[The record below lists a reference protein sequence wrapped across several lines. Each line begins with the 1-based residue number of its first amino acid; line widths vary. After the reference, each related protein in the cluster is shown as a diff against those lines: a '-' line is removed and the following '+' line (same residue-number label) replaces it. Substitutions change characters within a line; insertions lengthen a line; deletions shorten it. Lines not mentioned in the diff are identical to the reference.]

1 MTSFDYLLVDF
12 FSRKAKDWSTET
24 DAIEHLK
31 NMTAEDLS
39 GEFKNDSTFEIIQ
52 NSLKGLVDFKF
63 NDVNVDEILDVL
75 MNKKKY
81 QKYKL
86 ELQSLI
92 NKLSE
97 SLEIASN
104 LNSKNELVVKMAA
117 SIALAV
123 LFYYALERKRPITAK
138 F

>member
-97 SLEIASN
+97 SLEIASD